1 MRAPPRGP
9 SIFRRFILICGLP
22 YLADLL
28 YVGERQVVAWGRACP
43 FYLFCREVSYMAQ
56 QVLVIGGVALGPK
69 AACRYKRLQPDS
81 HVTMIDQGTYIS
93 YGGCGIPYFVSGDVG
108 SMDALRQTSAHV
120 LRTPEFFEKLRGVE
134 VLTQTRALSINRK
147 QKTVTVENTV
157 SGEKRDLAYDKLVIA
172 TGSTPKVPPIPG
184 HDLKNVGTVTCLEAA
199 QAVQADC
206 AARKINHAVIVGGG
220 FIGLEMAVALADQ
233 WGIRTTVIELLDHL
247 LPAQL
252 SPNLAAMARHDL
264 EELGVTVLTGEKV
277 LELKGKDGAV
287 CQLVTDK
294 RTLDADHV
302 IFSVGVT
309 PNSQIAADA
318 GLVCHPRG
326 GIVVNNHMQTSDPD
340 IYAGGDC
347 VVVHNI
353 LSGEQSYLPLGSL
366 ANRQGR
372 VIGTNLAG
380 GDEVFEGVVG
390 SWCVKLN
397 KMSAC
402 GTGLTLVQ
410 AKRAGF
416 DAVAVS
422 IEQLDKAHFYPEKS
436 MMTLEAVVDKHSRRV
451 LGMQGFCTDGIA
463 LKARIDAVAAMLQF
477 ARPTLNDLANLEV
490 AYAPPFAS
498 ALDVVNTVANVA
510 DNVLAGRHKVVTPDE
525 FLDLWEH
532 RAENHYVFVDGRPGQ
547 AGHSLAEKHPDCW
560 LAIPM
565 EELEARMHEIPRDRP
580 VALICNTGSR
590 AYDMQIKMRRA
601 GIDSVNAEGGMQS
614 MKKRGQDF

>member
-1 MRAPPRGP
+1 
-9 SIFRRFILICGLP
+9 
-22 YLADLL
+22 
-28 YVGERQVVAWGRACP
+28 
-43 FYLFCREVSYMAQ
+43 MAQ

-108 SMDALRQTSAHV
+108 NLDALRQTSAHV
-120 LRTPEFFEKLRGVE
+120 VRTPEFFDKMRGVE
-134 VLTQTRALSINRK
+134 VQTQTRALTINRA

-157 SGEKRDLAYDKLVIA
+157 SGEKRDLPYDKLVIA

-184 HDLKNVGTVTCLEAA
+184 HDLKNVTTVTCLEAA
-199 QAVQADC
+199 QAVQQDC

-233 WGIRTTVIELLDHL
+233 WGIQTTVIELLDHL

-252 SPNLAAMARHDL
+252 SPNLAQMARHDL
-264 EELGVTVLTGEKV
+264 EELGITVLTGEKV
-277 LELKGKDGAV
+277 MELKGQDGAV

-318 GLVCHPRG
+318 GLICHPRG
-326 GIVVNNHMQTSDPD
+326 GIVVNSHMQTSDPD

-347 VVVHNI
+347 VVVPNL
-353 LSGEQSYLPLGSL
+353 LSGEQAYLPLGSL

-380 GDEVFEGVVG
+380 GDDVFEGVVG

-402 GTGLTLVQ
+402 GTGLTLLQ
-410 AKRAGF
+410 ARRTGF
-416 DAVAVS
+416 DAIAVS
-422 IEQLDKAHFYPEKS
+422 MEQLDKAHFYPEKS
-436 MMTLEAVVDKHSRRV
+436 MMTLEVVVDKPSRRV
-451 LGMQGFCTDGIA
+451 LGLQGFCADGIA

-477 ARPTLNDLANLEV
+477 SRPTLNDLANLEV
-490 AYAPPFAS
+490 AYAPPFAA

-510 DNVLAGRHKVVTPDE
+510 DNVLAGLHKVVSPDE

-532 RAENHYVFVDGRPGQ
+532 RAENHYVVVDGRPGR
-547 AGHSLAEKHPDCW
+547 AAHPLAEKYPGDW

-565 EELEARMHEIPRDRP
+565 EEVLDRMDEIPRDRP
-580 VALICNTGSR
+580 VALICNSGSR
-590 AYDMQIKMRRA
+590 SYDMQLKMRQA
-601 GIDSVNAEGGMQS
+601 GIDSVNSQGGMQA
-614 MKKRGQDF
+614 MKKRGQEF